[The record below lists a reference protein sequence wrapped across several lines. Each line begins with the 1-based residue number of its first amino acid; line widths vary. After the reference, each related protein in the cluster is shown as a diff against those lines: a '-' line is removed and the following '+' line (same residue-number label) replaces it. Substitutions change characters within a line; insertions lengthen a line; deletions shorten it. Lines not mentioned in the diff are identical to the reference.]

1 MGRFPWGAFR
11 DHGLWASIP
20 FPRSFLSFRQTFRLR
35 TDLVLHLTARRSLR
49 GSRCALRA
57 ERNTQAN
64 VMWHF
69 SNPTQKLS
77 FLGGALSAGSACGVQ
92 GLPGSYFL
100 RFFTSSAVPMKW
112 VPLRPSAFSRKKKE
126 SKTILCK
133 NNQPSLRLRPDSL

>member
-1 MGRFPWGAFR
+1 MGFSRPWIMGV
-11 DHGLWASIP
+11 HP
-20 FPRSFLSFRQTFRLR
+20 FSFFFSFFVLSFRQTFRLR

-57 ERNTQAN
+57 ERNTQAH
-64 VMWHF
+64 VMWDF
-69 SNPTQKLS
+69 SNPPQKLS

-112 VPLRPSAFSRKKKE
+112 VPLRPSAFSRKKRE
-126 SKTILCK
+126 QIHIM
-133 NNQPSLRLRPDSL
+133 

>member
-1 MGRFPWGAFR
+1 MGDYGSPSLFLF
-11 DHGLWASIP
+11 
-20 FPRSFLSFRQTFRLR
+20 SFLFSFFSFFSQTFRLR

-57 ERNTQAN
+57 ERNTQAH

-69 SNPTQKLS
+69 SNLTQKLS

-112 VPLRPSAFSRKKKE
+112 VPLRPSAFSRKKRE
-126 SKTILCK
+126 QNHIM
-133 NNQPSLRLRPDSL
+133 